1 MKPNSGKA
9 ALLGAMCATVAAC
22 TDSRHGGERP
32 NIIFFLVDDM
42 GWVDSSV
49 PYDGNIYPNN
59 LRFNTPNMERLA
71 RRGTIFSNAYACPV
85 STPTRTSLL
94 SGMNAA
100 HTGITNW
107 TSPVKDTP
115 SDATGGAVA
124 MMAPGSVGQ
133 QGGMDIYPEGYLT
146 RPDWTLNG
154 MSPVP
159 GVDSTLYATPMVQL
173 LKDAGYF
180 TIHVG
185 KGHWASAGT
194 PGASPYNMGFVVNV
208 AGNVAGMPRS
218 YQGEDNYGN
227 TPERWN
233 YLAVQNM
240 TEYYGTHTHLTEALT
255 REALKTL
262 DFPVENGIPF
272 YLYMSHHGTHTPIQR
287 DDRFVEKYLE
297 AGMDEGQARYAS
309 MVEGIDKSLGDIL
322 DYLDDKGIAEN
333 TAIIFMTDNGGNS
346 ENVQKGGVPH
356 TQNLPL
362 REGKGSVYEGGIR
375 VPLIVCWPGKVPAGA
390 REDTPAI
397 AEDLFPTILDIAGVS
412 YDEPGAIVQELD
424 GQSLIPGLMAGG
436 CAGDGAEG
444 SAGVRAEGSA
454 LKGAA
459 EGSAGAGVLKGAAKG
474 SAGAGAGSGAEVGA
488 ERALIFH
495 YPHQWKPYRLDD
507 IDYLSAVRKGDWK
520 LVYRMR
526 EARLELY
533 NLREDI
539 GETHDLAAENPQKCA
554 ELATILSDK
563 LREWGSPMPFN
574 PAEGKPVPFPDEL

>member
-22 TDSRHGGERP
+22 TDSRNGGERP

-322 DYLDDKGIAEN
+322 NYLDDKGIAEN

-424 GQSLIPGLMAGG
+424 GQSLIPEITAGG
-436 CAGDGAEG
+436 
-444 SAGVRAEGSA
+444 SV

-459 EGSAGAGVLKGAAKG
+459 EG
-474 SAGAGAGSGAEVGA
+474 GSGSGA

>member
-322 DYLDDKGIAEN
+322 NYLDDKGIAEN

-412 YDEPGAIVQELD
+412 YDEPGDIVQELD
-424 GQSLIPGLMAGG
+424 GQSLIPEITAGG
-436 CAGDGAEG
+436 
-444 SAGVRAEGSA
+444 SV

-459 EGSAGAGVLKGAAKG
+459 EG
-474 SAGAGAGSGAEVGA
+474 GAGSGA

-574 PAEGKPVPFPDEL
+574 PATGKPVPFPDEL

>member
-322 DYLDDKGIAEN
+322 NYLDDKGIADN

-346 ENVQKGGVPH
+346 ENVQKGGVLH

-424 GQSLIPGLMAGG
+424 GQSLIPEITAGG
-436 CAGDGAEG
+436 
-444 SAGVRAEGSA
+444 SV

-459 EGSAGAGVLKGAAKG
+459 EG
-474 SAGAGAGSGAEVGA
+474 GAGSGA

-574 PAEGKPVPFPDEL
+574 PATGKPVPFPDEL

>member
-1 MKPNSGKA
+1 
-9 ALLGAMCATVAAC
+9 MCATVAAC
-22 TDSRHGGERP
+22 TDSRNGGERP

-322 DYLDDKGIAEN
+322 NYLDDKGIADN

-346 ENVQKGGVPH
+346 ENVQKGGVLH

-424 GQSLIPGLMAGG
+424 GQSLIPEITAGG
-436 CAGDGAEG
+436 
-444 SAGVRAEGSA
+444 SV

-459 EGSAGAGVLKGAAKG
+459 EGG
-474 SAGAGAGSGAEVGA
+474 AGAGAGSGA

-574 PAEGKPVPFPDEL
+574 PAKGKPVPFPDEL

>member
-1 MKPNSGKA
+1 MSRTLNTKGGAILMTGLCGLAATSCCGSGEK
-9 ALLGAMCATVAAC
+9 GAQN
-22 TDSRHGGERP
+22 RP

-49 PYDGNIYPNN
+49 PYDGTVYPNN

-71 RRGTIFSNAYACPV
+71 QRGAIFSNAYACPV
-85 STPTRTSLL
+85 STPTRTSLM

-107 TSPVKDTP
+107 TSTLKDTP
-115 SDATGGAVA
+115 SDATGGAIA
-124 MMAPGSVGQ
+124 MFEQASGQPGQEAES
-133 QGGMDIYPEGYLT
+133 YPAGHLF
-146 RPDWTLNG
+146 RPDWPLNG
-154 MSPVP
+154 LSPEP
-159 GVDSTLYATPMVQL
+159 GIGNTVYATPMVRL

-180 TIHVG
+180 TVHVG

-227 TPERWN
+227 TPEKWN

-255 REALKTL
+255 LEALKTL
-262 DFPVENGIPF
+262 DYPVENGIPF

-287 DDRFVEKYLE
+287 DDRFVQKYLD

-322 DYLDDKGIAEN
+322 DYLDRKGITDN

-346 ENVQKGGVPH
+346 ENKQKGGVMH
-356 TQNLPL
+356 TQNKPL

-375 VPLIVCWPGKVPAGA
+375 VPLMICWPGHIKEGMK
-390 REDTPAI
+390 EDTPAI
-397 AEDLFPTILDIAGVS
+397 AEDLFPTILEIAGIRNPSV
-412 YDEPGAIVQELD
+412 VQEVD
-424 GQSLIPGLMAGG
+424 GLSLIPELLETGTI
-436 CAGDGAEG
+436 DP
-444 SAGVRAEGSA
+444 
-454 LKGAA
+454 
-459 EGSAGAGVLKGAAKG
+459 
-474 SAGAGAGSGAEVGA
+474 
-488 ERALIFH
+488 ERELVFH
-495 YPHQWKPYRLDD
+495 YPHQWKPYWLDD
-507 IDYLSAVRKGDWK
+507 IDFLSAVRKGDWK

-526 EARLELY
+526 TQAVELY

-539 GETHDLAAENPQKCA
+539 GESVNVASGNPEKCT
-554 ELATILSDK
+554 ELARILSDR
-563 LREWGSPMPFN
+563 LRKWNTPMPVN
-574 PAEGKPVPFPDEL
+574 PATGQPVPYPDELPVTE

>member
-322 DYLDDKGIAEN
+322 NYLDDKGIADN

-424 GQSLIPGLMAGG
+424 GQSLIPEITAGG
-436 CAGDGAEG
+436 
-444 SAGVRAEGSA
+444 SV

-459 EGSAGAGVLKGAAKG
+459 EGSAGA
-474 SAGAGAGSGAEVGA
+474 GAEVGA

>member
-22 TDSRHGGERP
+22 TDSRNGGERP

-107 TSPVKDTP
+107 TSPIKDTP

-322 DYLDDKGIAEN
+322 NYLDDKGIADN

-424 GQSLIPGLMAGG
+424 GQSLIPEITAGG
-436 CAGDGAEG
+436 
-444 SAGVRAEGSA
+444 SV

-459 EGSAGAGVLKGAAKG
+459 EGSAGA
-474 SAGAGAGSGAEVGA
+474 GAEVGA

>member
-22 TDSRHGGERP
+22 TDSRNGGERP

-322 DYLDDKGIAEN
+322 NYLDDKGIAEN

-346 ENVQKGGVPH
+346 ENVQKGGVLH

-424 GQSLIPGLMAGG
+424 GQSLIPEITAGG
-436 CAGDGAEG
+436 
-444 SAGVRAEGSA
+444 SV

-459 EGSAGAGVLKGAAKG
+459 EG
-474 SAGAGAGSGAEVGA
+474 GAGSGAGSGA

>member
-9 ALLGAMCATVAAC
+9 ALLGAMCATVASC

-322 DYLDDKGIAEN
+322 NYLDDKGIAEN

-424 GQSLIPGLMAGG
+424 GQSLIPEITAG
-436 CAGDGAEG
+436 E
-444 SAGVRAEGSA
+444 SV

-459 EGSAGAGVLKGAAKG
+459 EG
-474 SAGAGAGSGAEVGA
+474 GAGSGA

-533 NLREDI
+533 NLRDDI

-574 PAEGKPVPFPDEL
+574 PAKGKPVPFPDEL

>member
-22 TDSRHGGERP
+22 TDSRNGGERP

-322 DYLDDKGIAEN
+322 NYLDDKGIAEN

-346 ENVQKGGVPH
+346 ENVQKGGVLH

-424 GQSLIPGLMAGG
+424 GQSLIPGLMDGG
-436 CAGDGAEG
+436 CAEG
-444 SAGVRAEGSA
+444 SI

-459 EGSAGAGVLKGAAKG
+459 EG
-474 SAGAGAGSGAEVGA
+474 GSGSGA

>member
-22 TDSRHGGERP
+22 TDSRNGGERP

-287 DDRFVEKYLE
+287 DDRFVEKYLD

-322 DYLDDKGIAEN
+322 NYLDDKGIAEN

-424 GQSLIPGLMAGG
+424 GQSLIPGITAGG
-436 CAGDGAEG
+436 
-444 SAGVRAEGSA
+444 SV

-459 EGSAGAGVLKGAAKG
+459 EG

-574 PAEGKPVPFPDEL
+574 PATGKPVPFPDEL

>member
-322 DYLDDKGIAEN
+322 NYLDDKGIADN

-346 ENVQKGGVPH
+346 ENVQKGGVLH

-424 GQSLIPGLMAGG
+424 GQSLIPEITAG
-436 CAGDGAEG
+436 E
-444 SAGVRAEGSA
+444 SV

-459 EGSAGAGVLKGAAKG
+459 EG
-474 SAGAGAGSGAEVGA
+474 GAGSGA

>member
-208 AGNVAGMPRS
+208 SGNVAGMPRS

-262 DFPVENGIPF
+262 DFPVENDIPF

-322 DYLDDKGIAEN
+322 NYLDDKGIAEN

-424 GQSLIPGLMAGG
+424 GQSLIPGITAGG
-436 CAGDGAEG
+436 
-444 SAGVRAEGSA
+444 SV

-459 EGSAGAGVLKGAAKG
+459 EG

-526 EARLELY
+526 EARVELY

-539 GETHDLAAENPQKCA
+539 GETYDLAAENPEKCA

>member
-262 DFPVENGIPF
+262 DFPVEKGIPF

-322 DYLDDKGIAEN
+322 NYLDDKGIAEN

-424 GQSLIPGLMAGG
+424 GQSLIPEITAGG
-436 CAGDGAEG
+436 
-444 SAGVRAEGSA
+444 SV

-459 EGSAGAGVLKGAAKG
+459 EG
-474 SAGAGAGSGAEVGA
+474 GAGSGA

-574 PAEGKPVPFPDEL
+574 PATGKPVPFPDEL

>member
-322 DYLDDKGIAEN
+322 NYLDDKGIADN

-362 REGKGSVYEGGIR
+362 REGKGSDYEGGIR

-424 GQSLIPGLMAGG
+424 GQSLIPGITAGG
-436 CAGDGAEG
+436 
-444 SAGVRAEGSA
+444 SV

-459 EGSAGAGVLKGAAKG
+459 EG
-474 SAGAGAGSGAEVGA
+474 GSGSGA